1 MIQEDT
7 CLKTVVVTGATSGI
21 GLAVARVLAAR
32 GFYVI
37 GVGSNQESCDR
48 EAYPRPHRLNF
59 IAADLL
65 QQSEVKQVAE
75 EIRVRLVNG
84 ELYALINNAGC
95 VRSRYMT
102 TEEGYEHQFALNHLA
117 GFMLTHELMPN
128 LIKAGGRIIMTGSGS
143 HTGAKIMWDDV
154 MMTKRYRPLRAYK
167 QSKLCNMLFAKA
179 LNDRY
184 AAHGIRAYVVD
195 PGLVRTNIGN
205 KRTGWLVSLIWSL
218 RKRAGVGPDIP
229 AATYEWLCREN
240 EAPKGFYYYMCKE
253 RSFSRQVT
261 AENAER
267 LFALSERLCG
277 ISYDRTD
284 KRTEN

>member
-48 EAYPRPHRLNF
+48 EAYPRPHRL
-59 IAADLL
+59 
-65 QQSEVKQVAE
+65 
-75 EIRVRLVNG
+75 
-84 ELYALINNAGC
+84 
-95 VRSRYMT
+95 RSRYMT

-184 AAHGIRAYVVD
+184 AAHGIHAYVVD

-261 AENAER
+261 AENADR
-267 LFALSERLCG
+267 LFELSKRLCG
-277 ISYDRTD
+277 INRE
-284 KRTEN
+284 KAGNI